1 MTRVWERLLVG
12 GINDAERRAPAI
24 PDGITSVITLCS
36 DAVKN
41 RASSINYI
49 QLPIADARPISVAK
63 FDSILDAI
71 AKNVRWGTVLL
82 HCFAGLSRAPILAAA
97 WMHVVGYKNIEA
109 ALLEISE
116 LCPIINPSPVLLK
129 SVKELL

>member
-1 MTRVWERLLVG
+1 MMTRVWDRLLVG
-12 GINDAERRAPAI
+12 GIDDAERLGPAN

-63 FDSILDAI
+63 FDSILDVI
-71 AKNVRWGTVLL
+71 AKNVRWGTVLV
-82 HCFAGLSRAPILAAA
+82 HCAAGLSRAPILVAA
-97 WMHVVGYKNIEA
+97 WMHITGYKSIEA
-109 ALLEISE
+109 AMLEIADLRPIRSE
-116 LCPIINPSPVLLK
+116 
-129 SVKELL
+129 EH

>member
-1 MTRVWERLLVG
+1 MTRVWERLFVG
-12 GINDAERRAPAI
+12 GIDDAERLAPAN

-71 AKNVRWGTVLL
+71 AKNVRWGTVPV
-82 HCFAGLSRAPILAAA
+82 HCAAGLSRAPILAAA

-116 LCPIINPSPVLLK
+116 LRPIINPSPVLLK